1 MEYMTAEEFSEAVLA
16 LAQGGVGRMD
26 NFYYN
31 FLLRRVAELTIEI
44 CEHVDEKHLY
54 ILFLNDVVRATIPK
68 IKRLSNQGYS
78 EELSAQAF
86 EEEQEKLFSYLIEQ
100 LDNLLDEIDSADIQ
114 APTVRFM
121 FDVVNKTVDSVL
133 DAIAEEKARKRHEL
147 SKDEGGV
154 RRKRACSD
162 DDA

>member
-1 MEYMTAEEFSEAVLA
+1 MEYMTGEEFSEAVLA
-16 LAQGGVGRMD
+16 LAQGGVSRMD

-31 FLLRRVAELTIEI
+31 FLIRRVAELTMEI
-44 CEHVDEKHLY
+44 CKHVDKKHLY
-54 ILFLNDVVRATIPK
+54 ILFLNDVVWTTITK
-68 IKRLSNQGYS
+68 IEELSNQGYS

-100 LDNLLDEIDSADIQ
+100 LDDLSDEIHSADIK

-133 DAIAEEKARKRHEL
+133 DAVAEEKARERHE
-147 SKDEGGV
+147 
-154 RRKRACSD
+154 AF
-162 DDA
+162 